1 MLPVSV
7 PMLLLGL
14 FFQMMTGNFSG
25 EYLSQR
31 AVSALSILKVAML
44 PAEDSR
50 W

>member
-7 PMLLLGL
+7 PILLLGL
-14 FFQMMTGNFSG
+14 FFQITTGNFSG
-25 EYLSQR
+25 PYFSQR
-31 AVSALSILKVAML
+31 AVSDLSILKVAML